1 MSVAVKICGLS
12 TVKSVD
18 AAINGGAAMV
28 GFVFFPASPRAI
40 EPHQLA
46 PLVAGVPADVTRVG
60 LFVNADETTIESVV
74 ATGGIDMLQLHGGE
88 TPDDVIRLKKRFGLP
103 VMKAIAVS
111 DAHDLDAARIYEPV
125 VDGLLFDAR
134 PPKGA
139 SRPGGNALAFD
150 WQLMKGVSW
159 AVPWLLAGGL
169 SAQNLAE
176 AVRISGATA
185 VDVSSGVEETPG
197 LKSVEKIDEFLA
209 LAKTL

>member
-1 MSVAVKICGLS
+1 MPVSVKICGLN
-12 TVKSVD
+12 TVESVG
-18 AAINGGAAMV
+18 AAISGGADMV

-40 EPHQLA
+40 APGQLVG
-46 PLVAGVPADVTRVG
+46 LVADVPAQVTRVG
-60 LFVNADETTIESVV
+60 LFVNASEDAIESVV
-74 ATGGIDMLQLHGGE
+74 STGGIDMLQLHGGE

-111 DAHDLDAARIYEPV
+111 DTHDLDAARIYEPV
-125 VDGLLFDAR
+125 VDRLLFDAR

-150 WQLMKGVSW
+150 WRLMKGVSW
-159 AVPWLLAGGL
+159 SVPWLLAGGL

-176 AVRISGATA
+176 AVQISGASA
-185 VDVSSGVEETPG
+185 VDVSSGVEDAPG
-197 LKSVEKIDEFLA
+197 LKSVVKIDEFLA